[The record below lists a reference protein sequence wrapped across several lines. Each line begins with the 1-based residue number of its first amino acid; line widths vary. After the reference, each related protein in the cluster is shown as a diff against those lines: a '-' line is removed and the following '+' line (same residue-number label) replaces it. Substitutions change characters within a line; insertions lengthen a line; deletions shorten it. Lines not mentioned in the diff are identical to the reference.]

1 MDLKTLYRQNFLVLC
16 KTLHQRKE
24 VLGAMI
30 SAVAEDSIIRLSE
43 YSIHLLKKTRTP
55 SGILFHIRVID
66 NKTDS
71 CVLQGPVMLPA
82 SKTKTAT
89 KTKTAPKKDSKSEPS
104 GEPKHDDVTEKLVPG
119 YNRHR
124 CPACSHTVQV
134 AKSRKNETTAVLCE
148 SDKHPDR
155 NVAMNMEMEVTV

>member
-16 KTLHQRKE
+16 QTLHQRRE

-55 SGILFHIRVID
+55 SGILYHVRVID
-66 NKTDS
+66 NKTDR

-82 SKTKTAT
+82 AT
-89 KTKTAPKKDSKSEPS
+89 KRKPKK
-104 GEPKHDDVTEKLVPG
+104 
-119 YNRHR
+119 
-124 CPACSHTVQV
+124 
-134 AKSRKNETTAVLCE
+134 
-148 SDKHPDR
+148 
-155 NVAMNMEMEVTV
+155 